1 MEKEIEQEMQYKRWV
16 AVLILGAVIWF
27 TPPPTG
33 LTENAW
39 HLFAIFIT
47 AIFGIVMKA
56 ATMGSI
62 SMISI
67 TLVAALQLRAPG
79 NIKESISLALSGF
92 SNGTIWMITIAF
104 FISRGFIKTG
114 LGNRI
119 AYWFIVKLGKSPLG
133 VAYGLSFAD
142 LVLAPATPSN
152 TARAGGI
159 IMPIMKSISMGF
171 GSDPQDPKTHRKMGA
186 FLTLNSYYANL
197 IGAGMF
203 LTGTASNSM
212 CQKFAHD
219 LGITITW
226 TDWALA
232 ALVPGLISIAV
243 IPLILY
249 KLYPPEIK
257 DTAAVR
263 VEAAKKLS
271 AMGIITKNE
280 WLMFVAFIMLLVMW
294 IFGSALKLDATVAA
308 LIGLSFLL
316 LTSVLNWED
325 VKGEKGAWDTMVW
338 FSALVMMAEGL
349 SQLGFIGWF
358 SEIVKVQLQ
367 SLPWIWAF
375 PLVILV
381 YFYSHY
387 IFASA
392 TAHVAAM
399 YAALLAVAISIGI
412 PGKLVAL
419 MLGFTGSLYGVLTH
433 YGHGPAPILFGI
445 GYVDLKDWWKLGFI
459 FSIILLVIWMGSGAL
474 WWKYLGLY

>member
-1 MEKEIEQEMQYKRWV
+1 MENEIEQEMQYKKWI

-27 TPPPTG
+27 TPPPSG

-47 AIFGIVMKA
+47 AIFGIVVKA

-62 SMISI
+62 SILSI

-79 NIKESISLALSGF
+79 NAKESISLALSGF

-133 VAYGLSFAD
+133 VAYGLTFAD

-171 GSDPQDPKTHRKMGA
+171 GSDPLEPKTHRKMGA

-219 LGITITW
+219 LGVNITW
-226 TDWALA
+226 TDWAVA

-243 IPLILY
+243 VPLILY

-257 DTAAVR
+257 DTAEVR

-271 AMGIITKNE
+271 AMGDVTKNE
-280 WLMFVAFIMLLVMW
+280 WLMLVAFIMLLVMW

-358 SEIVKVQLQ
+358 SDLVKVQLQ
-367 SLPWIWAF
+367 SLPWFWAF

-474 WWKYLGLY
+474 WWKFLGLY

>member
-1 MEKEIEQEMQYKRWV
+1 MEENTQEMQYTRWI
-16 AVLILGAVIWF
+16 AVLVLWAAIWF
-27 TPPPTG
+27 VPPPQG
-33 LTENAW
+33 LDVGAW
-39 HLFAIFIT
+39 HLFAIFIS
-47 AIFGIVMKA
+47 AIFAIVIKA
-56 ATMGSI
+56 ASMGSV

-67 TLVAALQLRAPG
+67 ALVAALQLRAPG
-79 NIKESISLALSGF
+79 DPKKAMTLALSAF

-114 LGNRI
+114 LGKRI
-119 AYWFIVKLGKSPLG
+119 AYWFIVKLGKKPLG
-133 VAYGLSFAD
+133 LAYGLTFAD

-171 GSDPQDPKTHRKMGA
+171 GSDPQDPKTHKKMGA

-203 LTGTASNSM
+203 LTGTASNTM
-212 CQKFAHD
+212 CQKFASD
-219 LGITITW
+219 MGITITW

-232 ALVPGLISIAV
+232 ALVPGLLSIALV
-243 IPLILY
+243 PLILY

-257 DTAAVR
+257 DTSSVR
-263 VEAAKKLS
+263 TEAGTKLRELGAIS
-271 AMGIITKNE
+271 LKE
-280 WLMFVAFIMLLVMW
+280 WLMLFAFFLLLFLW
-294 IFGSALKLDATVAA
+294 ILGPRWDIDATLGA

-316 LTSVLNWED
+316 LSSVLDWND
-325 VKGEKGAWDTMVW
+325 IKSEKGAWDTFIW

-349 SQLGFIGWF
+349 SQLGFITWF
-358 SEIVKVQLQ
+358 SELIKIQLQ
-367 SLPWIWAF
+367 ALPWFWAF

-399 YAALLAVAISIGI
+399 YAALLAVAVSIGI

-445 GYVDLKDWWKLGFI
+445 GYVDLKDWWKLGFF
-459 FSIILLVIWMGSGAL
+459 FSILLIIIWMGSGAI
-474 WWKYLGLY
+474 WWKVLGLY

>member
-1 MEKEIEQEMQYKRWV
+1 MTEQTELEFHYRKV
-16 AVLILGAVIWF
+16 FFVLIFGVILWLIP
-27 TPPPTG
+27 TPQG
-33 LTENAW
+33 LTDNSW
-39 HLFAIFIT
+39 HLFAIFIS
-47 AIFGIVMKA
+47 AILGIILKA

-67 TLVAALQLRAPG
+67 TLVAALQLMAPG
-79 NIKESISLALSGF
+79 DAKESIKFALSGF
-92 SNGTIWMITIAF
+92 GNSTIWMITVAF

-114 LGNRI
+114 LGKRI

-133 VAYGLSFAD
+133 IAYGLSFAD

-171 GSDPQDPKTHRKMGA
+171 GSDPHDPKTYKKMGA
-186 FLTLNSYYANL
+186 YLTLNSYYANL
-197 IGAGMF
+197 MGAAMF
-203 LTGTASNSM
+203 ITGTASNSM

-219 LGITITW
+219 LGIEISW

-232 ALVPGLISIAV
+232 ALVPGLISIAL
-243 IPLILY
+243 IPLILF

-257 DTAAVR
+257 DTTEVRKHSAV
-263 VEAAKKLS
+263 KLNE
-271 AMGIITKNE
+271 MGPITKNE
-280 WLMFVAFIMLLVMW
+280 WLMFVAFFMLLVMW
-294 IFGSALKLDATVAA
+294 IFGGMLKLDATVAA

-316 LTSVLNWED
+316 ITSVLNWED
-325 VKGEKGAWDTMVW
+325 IKSEKGAWDTMVW

-349 SQLGFIGWF
+349 SKLGFIGWF
-358 SEIVKVQLQ
+358 SAIIKTQLAG
-367 SLPWIWAF
+367 LPWMWAF
-375 PLVILV
+375 PLIILV

-399 YAALLAVAISIGI
+399 YAALLAVAVSIGI
-412 PGKLVAL
+412 PGKLAAL

-433 YGHGPAPILFGI
+433 YGHGPAPILYGI

-459 FSIILLVIWMGSGAL
+459 FSIILIIIWMLVGAV
-474 WWKYLGLY
+474 WWKVLGIY

>member
-1 MEKEIEQEMQYKRWV
+1 MENEIEQEMQYKKWI

-27 TPPPTG
+27 TPPPSG

-47 AIFGIVMKA
+47 AIFGIVVKA

-62 SMISI
+62 SILSI

-79 NIKESISLALSGF
+79 NAKESISLALSGF

-133 VAYGLSFAD
+133 VAYGLTFAD

-171 GSDPQDPKTHRKMGA
+171 GSDPHEPKTHRKMGA

-219 LGITITW
+219 LGVNITW
-226 TDWALA
+226 TDWAVA

-243 IPLILY
+243 VPLILY

-257 DTAAVR
+257 DTAEVR

-271 AMGIITKNE
+271 AMGDITKNE
-280 WLMFVAFIMLLVMW
+280 WLMFVAFIMLLIMW

-358 SEIVKVQLQ
+358 SDLVKVQLQ
-367 SLPWIWAF
+367 SLPWFWAF

-474 WWKYLGLY
+474 WWKFLGLY

>member
-1 MEKEIEQEMQYKRWV
+1 MENEIEQEMQYKKWV

-27 TPPPTG
+27 TPPPSG

-47 AIFGIVMKA
+47 AIFGIVVKA

-62 SMISI
+62 SILSI

-79 NIKESISLALSGF
+79 NAKESISLALSGF

-133 VAYGLSFAD
+133 VAYGLTFAD

-171 GSDPQDPKTHRKMGA
+171 GSDPHEPKTHRKMGA

-219 LGITITW
+219 LGVNITW
-226 TDWALA
+226 TDWAVA
-232 ALVPGLISIAV
+232 ALVPGLISIATV
-243 IPLILY
+243 PLILY

-257 DTAAVR
+257 DTAEVR

-271 AMGIITKNE
+271 AMGDVTKNE
-280 WLMFVAFIMLLVMW
+280 WLMLVAFIMLLVMW
-294 IFGSALKLDATVAA
+294 IFGSTLKLDATVAA

-358 SEIVKVQLQ
+358 SDLVKVQLQ
-367 SLPWIWAF
+367 SLPWFWAF

-459 FSIILLVIWMGSGAL
+459 FSIILLAIWMGSGAL
-474 WWKYLGLY
+474 WWKFLGLY

>member
-1 MEKEIEQEMQYKRWV
+1 MENKIEQEMQYKKWI

-27 TPPPTG
+27 TPPPSG
-33 LTENAW
+33 LSENAW

-47 AIFGIVMKA
+47 AIFGIVVKA

-62 SMISI
+62 SILSI

-79 NIKESISLALSGF
+79 NVKESISLALSGF

-133 VAYGLSFAD
+133 VAYGLTFAD

-171 GSDPQDPKTHRKMGA
+171 GSDPLEPKTHRKMGA

-219 LGITITW
+219 LGINITW
-226 TDWALA
+226 TDWAVA
-232 ALVPGLISIAV
+232 AFVPGLISIAV
-243 IPLILY
+243 VPLILY

-257 DTAAVR
+257 DTAEVR

-271 AMGIITKNE
+271 AMGDVTKNE
-280 WLMFVAFIMLLVMW
+280 WLMLVAFIMLLVMW

-325 VKGEKGAWDTMVW
+325 VKSEKGAWDTMVW

-358 SEIVKVQLQ
+358 SDLVKVQLQ
-367 SLPWIWAF
+367 SLPWFWAF